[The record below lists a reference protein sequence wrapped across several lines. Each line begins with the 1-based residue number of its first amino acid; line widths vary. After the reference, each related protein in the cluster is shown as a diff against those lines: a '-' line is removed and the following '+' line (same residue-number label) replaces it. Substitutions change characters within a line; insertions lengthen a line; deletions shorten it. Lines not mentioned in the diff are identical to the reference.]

1 MNPGR
6 ANAWRS
12 VTGEAGCR
20 RNPVHTRRK
29 KRSPPRPRRSSRK
42 RTIENR
48 CRRGNPVGASAR
60 RLARNDRTRLRPK
73 TSKIVPTGEA
83 EVVRRHRGTS
93 LFRRSRAH
101 QSNPL
106 RRVDLCSASE
116 REDEYVRRCQAL
128 PAGRTGRARHNTSGR
143 PHGKQPRP
151 RRPRFRSIRETCR

>member
-1 MNPGR
+1 MAKRDRRSGMSPKSSPHSKKKALTTPATSEQSEADDRKPLSARQSG
-6 ANAWRS
+6 RS
-12 VTGEAGCR
+12 VGKATGAQ
-20 RNPVHTRRK
+20 
-29 KRSPPRPRRSSRK
+29 RPNS
-42 RTIENR
+42 IAAEDQQ
-48 CRRGNPVGASAR
+48 
-60 RLARNDRTRLRPK
+60 DRTD
-73 TSKIVPTGEA
+73 
-83 EVVRRHRGTS
+83 RGGRGGAPPS
-93 LFRRSRAH
+93 RNELFRRSRAH